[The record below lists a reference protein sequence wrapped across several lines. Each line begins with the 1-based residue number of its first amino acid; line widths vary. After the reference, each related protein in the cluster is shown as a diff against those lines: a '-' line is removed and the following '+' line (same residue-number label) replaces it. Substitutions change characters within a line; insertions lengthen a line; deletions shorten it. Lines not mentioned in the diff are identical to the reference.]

1 MLLMSMSPP
10 PTELNTAKNSIQK
23 SAVQMVTYTH
33 RRNDD
38 DTTAAAAAAATTTT
52 TPTTTTMVM
61 VTMS

>member
-10 PTELNTAKNSIQK
+10 PTELNIAKNSIQK

-33 RRNDD
+33 KRNDD
-38 DTTAAAAAAATTTT
+38 DTTAAAAAATTTT
-52 TPTTTTMVM
+52 TPTTTMMVM